1 MIINQDNSGNESIQ
15 IGINS
20 GNLNIFQCKTCKFLP
35 QSVLERLW
43 REDTIQSIRNQLKSI
58 GKSENWLKRFT
69 RTHLNISFNELN
81 DFMQPE
87 KTLELYDLSVFVLSI
102 IIPTRNQK
110 IEICK
115 KILISQGFNGT
126 VNYENMKE
134 KEINKLLRF
143 LSQ

>member
-20 GNLNIFQCKTCKFLP
+20 GILNIFQCKACKFLP

-43 REDTIQSIRNQLKSI
+43 REDTIQGIRDHLESLMQ
-58 GKSENWLKRFT
+58 SEKWLKRFAQ
-69 RTHLNISFNELN
+69 THLNISFNDLN
-81 DFMQPE
+81 DFMQTE
-87 KTLELYDLSVFVLSI
+87 KTLELYDLSVFVLGI
-102 IIPTRNQK
+102 IIPSRNQK

-115 KILISQGFNGT
+115 NILISQGFNGT
-126 VNYENMKE
+126 INYENMKE
-134 KEINKLLRF
+134 REINKLLRF